1 MVVKSND
8 KIVYGS
14 WKDGSDIYKE
24 KKGYYTIQ
32 WNPKTEMSY
41 KKYLPTSWKPKK
53 IKGNKSKGNKSKE
66 NKSKKNIKKQK
77 PKTHKS
83 FWNIFNF

>member
-8 KIVYGS
+8 KIVYDS

-24 KKGYYTIQ
+24 KKGYYIIQ

-41 KKYLPTSWKPKK
+41 KKYLAQSWKPKV
-53 IKGNKSKGNKSKE
+53 NKTKKN
-66 NKSKKNIKKQK
+66 NKKNIKKK
-77 PKTHKS
+77 KLKTKTHKS
-83 FWNIFNF
+83 FWNIFNL

>member
-24 KKGYYTIQ
+24 KKGYYIIQ

-41 KKYLPTSWKPKK
+41 KKYLAKSWKPKVNKKKKIIKKK
-53 IKGNKSKGNKSKE
+53 IKT
-66 NKSKKNIKKQK
+66 
-77 PKTHKS
+77 KTQKS
-83 FWNIFNF
+83 FWNIFNL

>member
-1 MVVKSND
+1 MVVKSNG

-24 KKGYYTIQ
+24 KKGYYIIQ

-41 KKYLPTSWKPKK
+41 KKYLAKSWKPKV
-53 IKGNKSKGNKSKE
+53 NKT
-66 NKSKKNIKKQK
+66 KKNIKTKK
-77 PKTHKS
+77 LKTKKLKTKKLK
-83 FWNIFNF
+83 N

>member
-8 KIVYGS
+8 KIVYDS
-14 WKDGSDIYKE
+14 WKDGSDIYKD

-41 KKYLPTSWKPKK
+41 KKYLPASWKPKVNKTKK
-53 IKGNKSKGNKSKE
+53 IIIKNKKLKT
-66 NKSKKNIKKQK
+66 
-77 PKTHKS
+77 KTHKS
-83 FWNIFNF
+83 FWNIFSL

>member
-1 MVVKSND
+1 MVAKSND

-32 WNPKTEMSY
+32 WNPKTEMNY
-41 KKYLPTSWKPKK
+41 KKYLPTSWKPKVNKTKK
-53 IKGNKSKGNKSKE
+53 IIIKD
-66 NKSKKNIKKQK
+66 KKLTT
-77 PKTHKS
+77 KTHKS
-83 FWNIFNF
+83 FWNIFNL